1 MPIVNDSSHTQ
12 DLLNR
17 IGRDDGSALG
27 QLLEYQRNYLR
38 RLVDLRM
45 QDDLR
50 GRVDPSDVVQET
62 LLVVSR
68 KVDDFVERRPTSFR
82 LWIRRKALERLV
94 EMSRK
99 HHAGKRSVRRE
110 VTLSNASSMAVAR
123 HFLGNSPSHALQ
135 QQEMA
140 NCARQAIQTLSEI
153 DREVLL
159 LRHVEELTNTEVA
172 ELLEISPDTASRRYG
187 RAIRR
192 LSEKLIEL
200 GT

>member
-1 MPIVNDSSHTQ
+1 MPIVNDSSHTHA
-12 DLLNR
+12 LLNR

-27 QLLEYQRNYLR
+27 QLLEHQRNYLR

-62 LLVVSR
+62 LLVVSK
-68 KVDDFVERRPTSFR
+68 KVDDFMERRPTSFR